1 MKTTLKLNL
10 MPLIDSTCGEIE
22 LLSYFVK
29 LHLLDCNIPVV
40 INPAN
45 ISWQP
50 FEVET
55 GQLDWHI
62 DADTM
67 IMEIAYVA

>member
-10 MPLIDSTCGEIE
+10 LPIIDSTCGEIE
-22 LLSYFVK
+22 LLAYFVK
-29 LHLLDCNIPVV
+29 LHLLDYNIPVV
-40 INPAN
+40 LNPAN

-62 DADTM
+62 DTDTM
-67 IMEIAYVA
+67 TMEIAYVA